1 MRKVNINNKS
11 EVRLFKAEISDY
23 LWIDESTIIPYRRED
38 STNKGANYRIFVP
51 LKWKDKLS
59 MNPLRLRV
67 ALRNEVDADQIRIE
81 YVEFVKE

>member
-1 MRKVNINNKS
+1 MRKVNINNKE

-51 LKWKDKLS
+51 LKCKNKLS
-59 MNPLRLRV
+59 SPRLHA
-67 ALRNEVDADQIRIE
+67 ALRNEVDADKITIE